1 MFALC
6 DKVISRE
13 EAEEFRRMV
22 RMTKFERI
30 IYEEQQE
37 AIRKS
42 LREDEKRIARN
53 FLIKGISPVDIAES
67 TGFSGVP

>member
-1 MFALC
+1 
-6 DKVISRE
+6 
-13 EAEEFRRMV
+13 
-22 RMTKFERI
+22 MTKFERI

-67 TGFSGVP
+67 TGLELSEVEKLAEEIKMGPVLV